1 MKLTNWMS
9 FLKQKL
15 INTQKKKE
23 IRYIINWQEE
33 LDNYYVFYKTF
44 EEADNKRKK
53 LDSKVGK
60 ILKVVIDK

>member
-1 MKLTNWMS
+1 MS